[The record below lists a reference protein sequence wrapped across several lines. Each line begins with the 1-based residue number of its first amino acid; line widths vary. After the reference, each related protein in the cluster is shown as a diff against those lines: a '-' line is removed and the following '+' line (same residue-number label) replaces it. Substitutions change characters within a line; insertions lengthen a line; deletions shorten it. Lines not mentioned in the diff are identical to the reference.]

1 MKIKDLSRNAQYGF
15 ATLLPSVVFV
25 RHILFKKFHATFN
38 HVLHSMERGMNLPPH
53 RASLPPWKW
62 KFSGLP
68 LILAIFQISNSC
80 LWLVNEGCTITLVL
94 AGMQVDQFPSVIDCA
109 GNITNFTE
117 NCAGK
122 SFFPSRLKRDLLF
135 NFCVCQKKVKSWI
148 EQNILLVLFT
158 CKIRLIIYCK
168 VLKVFSFK
176 FLSSF

>member
-1 MKIKDLSRNAQYGF
+1 MTNIILIKCTIKVKDLSRNAQYGF

-53 RASLPPWKW
+53 RASPPPRENESFLTYPWYGKPPSPLKW

-68 LILAIFQISNSC
+68 LILAIFQISDSC

-122 SFFPSRLKRDLLF
+122 SFFPLKTQKRLTL
-135 NFCVCQKKVKSWI
+135 
-148 EQNILLVLFT
+148 
-158 CKIRLIIYCK
+158 
-168 VLKVFSFK
+168 
-176 FLSSF
+176 